1 MNVFFMAIY
10 FKDLSHIPNHSRH
23 QNLKGI
29 SIVKLLMNIVEGR
42 VEETTQ
48 MSMKRVLGGC
58 SVFALLLSAQSLI
71 AANSDIADAVMNKNK
86 DAVRSLIQKKADV
99 NAPQVDGTTA
109 LHWAVRA
116 NDLETTDLLIKAG
129 ANVSAPNREGV
140 TPLQLAAVNGT
151 APMIEKLI
159 KAGANPNTK
168 LSKFGDTALML
179 AARTGKLDG
188 MKVLLDNKADVNAVE
203 TWGGTT
209 ALMWAVSERHLDAA
223 KMLIAAGADVNAR
236 SYFVPSAHGRGFEGA
251 TPEAPNPKQA
261 VDELAGGWMT
271 PLMFASREGDLD
283 MARTLITAGANLNA
297 IAGDGKDALGMAIF
311 NGQYELA
318 SFLIDNHVDVNH
330 ADAQR
335 FTPLFWAVDRRNMEL
350 GTNGFPW
357 TVTTDPLP
365 LIKKL
370 LDAGADP
377 NAVVN
382 NTPRGRNRNASPR
395 IIHASALHRAAFAG
409 DLELS
414 RLLLAYG
421 ANPHA
426 ISSDRES
433 MLESAAGLALIPGY
447 QLSHPEQERLELCR
461 LLVELGEDVN
471 SADAYGITPLMAAA
485 NLGYTKLVQ
494 YLVDAGA
501 DLGAYDL
508 GKRLDG
514 AFMASVEPLMPVDY
528 AIGVGT
534 FLPNNS
540 VENHPETADLMLKL
554 MKDRGIKHTTS
565 ECTLRGFTCS
575 ISNVDPKT
583 ATPAEIV
590 KMRRLATGNQLT
602 GITGGLSVEEK
613 KDEKQPEKKK

>member
-1 MNVFFMAIY
+1 M
-10 FKDLSHIPNHSRH
+10 
-23 QNLKGI
+23 
-29 SIVKLLMNIVEGR
+29 SIRR
-42 VEETTQ
+42 VI
-48 MSMKRVLGGC
+48 GGC
-58 SVFALLLSAQSLI
+58 FVTLLLSAQGLT
-71 AANSDIADAVMNKNK
+71 AAGSDIADAAMNKNK
-86 DAVRSLIQKKADV
+86 DVVRSLLQKKADV

-109 LHWAVRA
+109 LHWAARA
-116 NDLETTDLLIKAG
+116 DDLETAELLIRAG
-129 ANVSAPNREGV
+129 ANVSAANREGV
-140 TPLQLAAVNGT
+140 TPMQLAAINGST
-151 APMIEKLI
+151 RMIERLI
-159 KAGANPNTK
+159 KAGANPNAS

-179 AARTGKLDG
+179 AARTGKTDAV
-188 MKVLLDNKADVNAVE
+188 KLLLENGAQINAVE

-209 ALMWAVSERHLDAA
+209 PLMWAVSERHLDTA
-223 KMLIAAGADVNAR
+223 KLLIASGADVNAR
-236 SYFVPSAHGRGFEGA
+236 SHFVPSAHGRGFEGA
-251 TPEAPNPKQA
+251 TPEPAHPNQA
-261 VDELAGGWMT
+261 VEELAGGWLT
-271 PLMFASREGDLD
+271 PLMFAAREGDLEI
-283 MARTLITAGANLNA
+283 ARTLIDAGSDLNA
-297 IAGDGKDALGMAIF
+297 VAGDGKDALGMAIF

-318 SFLIDNHVDVNH
+318 SFLIDKHVNVNH

-395 IIHASALHRAAFAG
+395 IVFASALHRAAFAG

-414 RLLLAYG
+414 KLLLSYG
-421 ANPHA
+421 ADPHA
-426 ISSDRES
+426 VSSDRES
-433 MLESAAGLALIPGY
+433 MLEAAAGLALIPGY
-447 QLSHPEQERLELCR
+447 QVSHPNAERVELAK

-471 SADAYGITPLMAAA
+471 WADAYGITPLMAAA
-485 NLGYTKLVQ
+485 NLGDTPLVQ
-494 YLVDAGA
+494 YLVDQGA

-540 VENHPETADLMLKL
+540 VENHAETSELMLRL
-554 MKDRGIKHTTS
+554 MKEKGIKHTTS

-575 ISNVDPKT
+575 IVNVDPKT

-602 GITGGLSVEEK
+602 GITGGLSVKEKEQEQEQKQQQEK
-613 KDEKQPEKKK
+613 K